1 MRPCITTLAIIK
13 PLSCAIYRQS
23 KSVPDF
29 YRCTDICSFA
39 FYQRRHTFL
48 YTHTHQIYILP
59 FLPLANDFHTNVHNI
74 SVLFIFIYLIL
85 PFFSIFQPKLLH
97 HKSCPLAAIKYPI
110 IYPQSICTLMDNGNG
125 RGRYPRN
132 WFFANVYVHEV
143 AHMYV
148 CS

>member
-1 MRPCITTLAIIK
+1 MLFIDNLRAYQIFIDAQIYVHLLSISAGTHSCIH
-13 PLSCAIYRQS
+13 P
-23 KSVPDF
+23 
-29 YRCTDICSFA
+29 
-39 FYQRRHTFL
+39 H
-48 YTHTHQIYILP
+48 THTHQIYVFP

-132 WFFANVYVHEV
+132 WFFANVYLC
-143 AHMYV
+143 A
-148 CS
+148 